1 MINKKMVFIIITGL
15 LILSVLPIQAQ
26 EKLAPRPE
34 LEHVFEYEVNRDD
47 PNFDGSRM
55 LPPPP
60 PAAWVKLSDEDEMK
74 IIEFSKTID
83 PQISA
88 DLEDLKAKSPN
99 RYERKIQRLYRE
111 YVFLKRLEE
120 EEPQRYK
127 EAIDLRRQSARAEQL
142 AGKYKKSGNEAE
154 RAQVLT
160 ELKQILN
167 NVFDLREKERF
178 AEIDRIRTRLERLQ
192 KEMKERRENKS
203 EIVENHLNK
212 IIGKDH
218 LYEW

>member
-1 MINKKMVFIIITGL
+1 MFNKRSVFIIMTGL
-15 LILSVLPIQAQ
+15 ILISGFQVWGQ
-26 EKLAPRPE
+26 EKLVPMGE
-34 LEHVFEYEVNRDD
+34 LEPIMEYEVNKND
-47 PNFDGSRM
+47 PGFDGSRM

-60 PAAWVKLSDEDEMK
+60 PPAWVKLSDEDEQK
-74 IIEFSKTID
+74 IIQFSSTID
-83 PQISA
+83 PNVRVN
-88 DLEDLKAKSPN
+88 LENLKNENPD
-99 RYERKIQRLYRE
+99 RYGRKIQRLYRE

-120 EEPQRYK
+120 EEPQRYQ
-127 EAIDLRRQSARAEQL
+127 EAIDLRKLSARADKL
-142 AGKYKKSGNEAE
+142 AEKYKKSDNDTE
-154 RAQVLT
+154 RKQLKT
-160 ELKQILN
+160 DLKQILT

-192 KEMKERRENKS
+192 TEMKERRENKN